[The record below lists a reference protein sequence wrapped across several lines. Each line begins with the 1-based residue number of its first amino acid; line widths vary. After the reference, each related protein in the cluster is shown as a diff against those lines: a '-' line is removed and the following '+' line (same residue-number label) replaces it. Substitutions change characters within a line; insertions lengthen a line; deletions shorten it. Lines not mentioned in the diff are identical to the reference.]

1 MNSNV
6 ELKINYSQWNLIKK
20 RFYKHKLGVFS
31 LYILLIFYLIAIFS
45 QFLSPY
51 DPLKMEKKW
60 VAIPPMILNFMYKGE
75 FVRPFVYGFKK
86 EIDLETYQRIY
97 TKDKS
102 KIYKIFFLV
111 KGEEYN
117 LFNIFKS
124 NIHLFGS
131 ENGRIYLL
139 GTDRMGRDLLSR
151 IFYGSSISLSIGLI
165 GVVLSFFIGI
175 ILGGISGLY
184 GGLIDNIIQRIIEI
198 IRSFP
203 TIPLWMALA
212 AALPNDWPQ
221 LWVYFG
227 ITVLLS
233 LIGWTNLAR
242 VVRGKF
248 LSLKDEDYVIASII
262 AGGSK
267 IWIIRKHLLPAFI
280 SHIIAEITLAI
291 PIMILAE
298 TALSF
303 LSLGLKPP
311 LISWGVLLQEVQNI
325 KSIATMPW
333 VFSPVI
339 FIIIVVLAF
348 NFVGDALRDAS
359 DPYS

>member
-1 MNSNV
+1 MNNLDSDT
-6 ELKINYSQWNLIKK
+6 NYSQWFLIKK
-20 RFYKHKLGVFS
+20 RFYKHKLGVIS
-31 LYILLIFYLIAIFS
+31 LYVLIVFYIIAIFS
-45 QFLSPY
+45 QFLAPY
-51 DPLKMEKKW
+51 DPLKINKKW
-60 VAIPPMILNFMYKGE
+60 VAVPPMMINVIKDGKLTL
-75 FVRPFVYGFKK
+75 PFVYGYKK

-97 TKDKS
+97 TIDKN
-102 KIYKIFFLV
+102 KVYKIKFFI
-111 KGEEYN
+111 KGDKYKFLN
-117 LFNIFKS
+117 LIETNL
-124 NIHLFGS
+124 HLFGS
-131 ENGRIYLL
+131 DKGKIFVL
-139 GTDRMGRDLLSR
+139 GTDRMGRDMLSR

-165 GVVLSFFIGI
+165 GVILSFVIGI
-175 ILGGISGLY
+175 VLGGVSGLY
-184 GGLIDNIIQRIIEI
+184 GGFIDNIIQRIIEI

-212 AALPNDWPQ
+212 AALPSDWPQ

-248 LSLKDEDYVIASII
+248 LSLKEEDYVSASII

-339 FIIIVVLAF
+339 FIVIVVLAF